1 MSSDKASIRLAKV
14 VSERG
19 ADETLQLL
27 EEHGANV
34 GELSPEAEG
43 KLKAKIRNHI
53 LVLVI
58 IIDLMLY
65 VCPSAFCGREA
76 FYSHGCGPG
85 DRLTSRL
92 CPMQPSWA
100 YTRRLG

>member
-1 MSSDKASIRLAKV
+1 MEKDESVQAAKEQPLVSSDNASIRLAKV

-34 GELSPEAEG
+34 GELTPEAEG

-65 VCPSAFCGREA
+65 VC
-76 FYSHGCGPG
+76 
-85 DRLTSRL
+85 
-92 CPMQPSWA
+92 
-100 YTRRLG
+100 

>member
-1 MSSDKASIRLAKV
+1 MPNMENNDSVQAAKEQPSVSSDKASIRLAKV

-27 EEHGANV
+27 EEHGPNV
-34 GELSPEAEG
+34 GELTPEAEG
-43 KLKAKIRNHI
+43 KLRAKIRNHI

-65 VCPSAFCGREA
+65 VC
-76 FYSHGCGPG
+76 
-85 DRLTSRL
+85 
-92 CPMQPSWA
+92 
-100 YTRRLG
+100 